1 MADEPIERTLAG
13 VGERLRRLRVNRN
26 LTLADVSAATSISTS
41 TLSRLESGS
50 RRPALELLLPLARE
64 YGVPLDDLVGAPPTG
79 DPRIHIRPVRHGG
92 RTILPLG
99 RGANGVQA
107 VKFVLPGATAREVE
121 KHREHHGWE
130 WLYVLQGHL
139 RLVLDDEEFVL
150 GSGEAAEFDCRTP
163 HWLGSAD
170 GETVEFLGL
179 FDAEG
184 RRVHGV
190 PPVAAAVPVPA
201 PSSDADGSGG
211 PDDAEAA
218 TPEA

>member
-26 LTLADVSAATSISTS
+26 LTLADVTAVTGISTS
-41 TLSRLESGS
+41 TLSRLESGT

-79 DPRIHIRPVRHGG
+79 DPRIHIRPVRHAG

-107 VKFVLPGATAREVE
+107 VKFVLPGRTATEVE
-121 KHREHHGWE
+121 QRREHHGWE
-130 WLYVLQGHL
+130 WLYVLQGTL
-139 RLVLDDEEFVL
+139 RLVLDDEEFL
-150 GSGEAAEFDCRTP
+150 LTSGEAAEFDCRTP
-163 HWLGSAD
+163 HWLASAD

-190 PPVAAAVPVPA
+190 PPVTAAVA
-201 PSSDADGSGG
+201 PISAD
-211 PDDAEAA
+211 DEDAEAA
-218 TPEA
+218 SPER